1 MCGWVDWIM
10 LDSSWNGR
18 PIKFAFFVVV
28 IGFVFAD
35 VVDVVLDDFEHWVA
49 SVGDGDD
56 DV

>member
-1 MCGWVDWIM
+1 M